1 MSRMIDRLAPSA
13 EPKSRRK
20 ELKMQA
26 SVHAAIERAS
36 RAVGMDS
43 STFILTAAYQAA
55 RDVEARQAVTSLSP
69 KAFEAFAAAV
79 DRPGRRNEALGA
91 LFRRRKDLLADG

>member
-1 MSRMIDRLAPSA
+1 MTNVLTSVS

-36 RAVGMDS
+36 GVVGMDS
-43 STFILTAAYQAA
+43 STFIVSAAYQAA
-55 RDVEARQAVTSLSP
+55 RDIEARQALTTLPP

-91 LFRRRKDLLADG
+91 LFRRRRDLLADG